1 MANFTQES
9 RLLELNTPIGKDK
22 LLIRSIDGME
32 SISQLFSF
40 RVECFASNDEV
51 IDFSKLVGQ
60 AICVRVILDAV
71 DPNAPKRF
79 FHGVVQTVT
88 RGARNE
94 FNTSY
99 NLQAVPFFWLLTRT
113 TQSRIFQQKSVPDIL
128 KTVLA
133 GIPVA
138 FELQGTYQPRDY
150 CAQYRESDFDF
161 ATRLMEEEGIFYFF
175 KHEAANHIMVI
186 ADTPTAHKDLPHSPK
201 LYYDPDIGGVEDVVT
216 IYAWEK
222 SQTLRSGKTT
232 LWDHS
237 FELPHKSLEAQDLI
251 VETIQVGDVT
261 HKLKVGNNDRM
272 ELYDYPGGFAQRFDG
287 ISTSGGDQPAEL
299 QKIFEDNKRTTKIRM
314 QQEAVNSLNITGY
327 TSYLGI
333 TPGFKFALDR
343 HFEDNHSYVLT
354 RSHFSIPQ
362 MGGYAG
368 DDGHD
373 SPAPEIVFNCIPV
386 ELNFRPQRVSAK
398 PVVNGTQTAVVVGP
412 PGEEIFT
419 DKYGRIKIQFLWDRN
434 IKYNASSSCW
444 VRCAFPW
451 AGKNFGFISIPRIG
465 HEVVVAFEEGD
476 PDQPIV
482 VGSVYNADMMPPWT
496 LPDNKTQS
504 GYQTRT
510 EKGGSDNLNV
520 LQFEDKKG
528 AEFVFLHAEKDYH
541 TRVKNDTHGNF
552 GRDVYRYIERNLIEE
567 IKNEIHRVVKNSIYE
582 EVTQHVQTKIGGSVQ
597 TDVAADVK
605 RKIGGNVDDTIGA
618 DHSEKTTGKMSVKA
632 SEILFEASSKISFK
646 VGGSEVVIDSSSVT
660 IKGSAK
666 VAITGGMVNIN
677 SGPGSPSSPPK
688 APAAAVIAKYKAIIA
703 AMMPGQTGHKV
714 YSGGGGGGG
723 GQNAPTHPL
732 PPTGTPSAA
741 SKVARPADSE
751 KTNEKLHYIEIEL
764 KDEDNL
770 PVPGEYFEVITPEG
784 TSATGTTDEK
794 GFARIDGIQPG
805 QATVRFPN
813 RDKSV
818 VE

>member
-9 RLLELNTPIGKDK
+9 RLLELTTPVGKDK

-32 SISQLFSF
+32 GISQLFSF

-60 AICVRVILDAV
+60 PICVRVILDAV
-71 DPNAPKRF
+71 DANAPKRF

-88 RGARNE
+88 RGARGYA
-94 FNTSY
+94 NTSY
-99 NLQAVPFFWLLTRT
+99 NIQAVPYFWLLTRI

-128 KTVLA
+128 KAVFA
-133 GIPVA
+133 GVPVS

-161 ATRLMEEEGIFYFF
+161 ACRLMEEEGIFYFF
-175 KHEAANHIMVI
+175 KHEETNHVMVI
-186 ADTPTAHKDLPHSPK
+186 ADTPTSHKDLPHCST
-201 LYYDPDIGGVEDVVT
+201 LYYDPDVAGVEDVV
-216 IYAWEK
+216 IVYAWEK

-232 LWDHS
+232 LWDHC
-237 FELPHKSLEAQDLI
+237 FELPHKNLEAQDLI
-251 VETIQVGDVT
+251 VETVQVGDVT
-261 HKLKVGNNDRM
+261 HKLKLGGNDKM
-272 ELYDYPGGFAQRFDG
+272 ELYDYPGGYAERFDG
-287 ISTSGGDQPAEL
+287 ISTGGGDQAAEL

-314 QQEAVNSLNITGY
+314 QQEAVNSLTITGY

-343 HFEDNHSYVLT
+343 HYEDNDSYVLT

-368 DDGHD
+368 DENLDA
-373 SPAPEIVFNCIPV
+373 PPPEIVFNCIPFT
-386 ELNFRPQRVSAK
+386 LPFRPQRVSAK
-398 PVVNGTQTAVVVGP
+398 PVVNGTQTAIVVGP
-412 PGEEIFT
+412 SGEEIYT
-419 DKYGRIKIQFLWDRN
+419 DKYGRIKVQFLWDRQG
-434 IKYNASSSCW
+434 KFDASSSCW

-451 AGKNFGFISIPRIG
+451 AGKNYGFISIPRIG

-476 PDQPIV
+476 PDQPVV
-482 VGSVYNADMMPPWT
+482 VGSVYNADMMPPWS
-496 LPDNKTQS
+496 LPANKTQS

-510 EKGGSDNLNV
+510 EKGGNDNLNV

-528 AEFVFLHAEKDYH
+528 SEFIFLHAEKDYH

-567 IKNEIHRVVKNSIYE
+567 IKNEIHRVVKKSIYE
-582 EVTQHVQTKIGGSVQ
+582 EVTQHVQTKIGGSTQ
-597 TDVAADVK
+597 TDVAGDIN
-605 RKIGGNVDDTIGA
+605 RKVGGSVSDTIGG
-618 DHSEKTTGKMSVKA
+618 DHSEKTDGKYSVKA
-632 SEILFEASSKISFK
+632 NEILFEAETTISMK

-660 IKGSAK
+660 IKGSSK
-666 VAITGGMVNIN
+666 VAITGGIVNIN
-677 SGPGSPSSPPK
+677 SGPGSPSK
-688 APAAAVIAKYKAIIA
+688 APKGPASAIVAKYKKILE
-703 AMMPGQTGHKV
+703 AMKPGQTGHKT
-714 YSGGGGGGG
+714 YSGGGNH
-723 GQNAPTHPL
+723 NAPTHNL
-732 PPTGTPSAA
+732 PPSGSPSNS
-741 SKVARPADSE
+741 SKVAKSGKQPE
-751 KTNEKLHYIEIEL
+751 NHFIEIEV

-813 RDKSV
+813 RDKTV